1 MVRERA
7 MANLRERLVGNPYPG
22 RGIVLG
28 RNREGDWIQVYWI
41 MGRSANSRNRV
52 FVGEGDLLRTAAA
65 NPGLVADPSLII
77 YNAMRICGRRYIVT
91 NGDQTDAV
99 YEGFAAQ
106 RSLAESLAEWR
117 HEPDAP
123 NFTPRISGYI
133 DLDADEAWLS
143 IIKVSPFGPEQSE
156 RHFFRFD
163 CIEPGYGYTITTY
176 DTDGDPLP
184 SFSGLP
190 YLLPLD
196 GDPGTGLWEALD
208 EENRIALAVRR
219 IAADGAF
226 ETQITNRYEV
236 V

>member
-7 MANLRERLVGNPYPG
+7 MANLREQLVGNPYPG
-22 RGIVLG
+22 RGIALG
-28 RNREGDWIQVYWI
+28 RNREGDWVQVYWI

-52 FVGEGDLLRTAAA
+52 FVGEGGLLRTAAA
-65 NPGLVADPSLII
+65 DPGLVADPSLII

-91 NGDQTDAV
+91 NGAQTDAV

-117 HEPDAP
+117 HEPDSP

-143 IIKVSPFGPEQSE
+143 IIKISPFGPEQSE

-196 GDPGTGLWEALD
+196 GDPGTGFWEALD

-226 ETQITNRYEV
+226 ETQIINRYEAV
-236 V
+236 

>member
-1 MVRERA
+1 MVRE
-7 MANLRERLVGNPYPG
+7 MAVVNLRERLAGNSYPG

-28 RNREGDWIQVYWI
+28 RNQEGDWVQVYWI

-52 FVGEGDLLRTAAA
+52 FVDEEDLLRTTAAD
-65 NPGLVADPSLII
+65 PGQVDDPSLII

-91 NGDQTDAV
+91 NGAQTDAV
-99 YEGFAAQ
+99 YEGFVAQ
-106 RSLAESLAEWR
+106 RSLAESLGGWR

-133 DLDADEAWLS
+133 DLDTDEAWLS
-143 IIKVSPFGPEQSE
+143 IIKTSPFGSGQSE

-196 GDPGTGLWEALD
+196 DDPGPDLWEALD

-226 ETQITNRYEV
+226 ETQITNRYEAV
-236 V
+236 